1 MRSSDI
7 ERLNR
12 LTNVRELV
20 PAPPAAQPDP
30 SLDPAG
36 ESGGSAPDPYAP
48 AARSTHDPLTTQ
60 LAVATVAEAIAD
72 RPMKP
77 GVRWFAWIFLAW
89 PPLILWFLLAMEVFS
104 DDGASSLGQE
114 TPWFEVFLLAV
125 GLVPA
130 LYWPYLLLG
139 SSSGKR

>member
-1 MRSSDI
+1 MKSSDL

-20 PAPPAAQPDP
+20 GEPPAAQPDP
-30 SLDPAG
+30 RLDPAG
-36 ESGGSAPDPYAP
+36 DGAGSAPDPYAP
-48 AARSTHDPLTTQ
+48 ATRSTHDPLTTQ

-89 PPLILWFLLAMEVFS
+89 PPLILWFLLAMQVFGDDSASMPGQDTPWLEVFM
-104 DDGASSLGQE
+104 
-114 TPWFEVFLLAV
+114 LAV

-139 SSSGKR
+139 RSSGKR